1 MILAL
6 NNDNVCNT
14 QTIFKRT
21 NHLMLDIKEQISKAA
36 SSVTYS

>member
-6 NNDNVCNT
+6 NNVCNV
-14 QTIFKRT
+14 QTIFKKT
-21 NHLMLDIKEQISKAA
+21 NHLMRDIKEQISKAA